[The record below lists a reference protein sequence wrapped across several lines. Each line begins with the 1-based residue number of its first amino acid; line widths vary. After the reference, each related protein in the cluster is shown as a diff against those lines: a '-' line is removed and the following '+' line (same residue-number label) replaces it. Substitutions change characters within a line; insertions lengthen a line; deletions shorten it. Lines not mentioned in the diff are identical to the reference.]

1 MYLFA
6 SRREKDQIIKSA
18 LVIRFSCKSRQQ
30 HVFHIH
36 SDFYPSLKKAI
47 TMADLDD
54 DDIPNLT
61 ESSGDEDSDVGEYLN
76 NCYGKCFIG
85 YLLIKYI

>member
-6 SRREKDQIIKSA
+6 NRSEKDQITKTP
-18 LVIRFSCKSRQQ
+18 LVVKFICKSRQQ

-36 SDFYPSLKKAI
+36 SNFYPRSDKAI

-61 ESSGDEDSDVGEYLN
+61 ESSGDEESEAGEYPYN
-76 NCYGKCFIG
+76 H
-85 YLLIKYI
+85 

>member
-6 SRREKDQIIKSA
+6 NRSEKDQIIKTP
-18 LVIRFSCKSRQQ
+18 LVVKFSRKSRQQ

-36 SDFYPSLKKAI
+36 SNFYRSSDKAI

-61 ESSGDEDSDVGEYLN
+61 ESSGDEDSDLGEYLYN
-76 NCYGKCFIG
+76 YYEKCF
-85 YLLIKYI
+85 LLSFL